1 MHNNEFF
8 KNKLYEKNNYQMEW
22 NGMRWN
28 NQKGGW
34 MDTHRTN
41 YDSSWWNL
49 KYLCANQMIK
59 F

>member
-1 MHNNEFF
+1 MNFKYFF
-8 KNKLYEKNNYQMEW
+8 CMKKIIIKW

-49 KYLCANQMIK
+49 KCLCANQMIK